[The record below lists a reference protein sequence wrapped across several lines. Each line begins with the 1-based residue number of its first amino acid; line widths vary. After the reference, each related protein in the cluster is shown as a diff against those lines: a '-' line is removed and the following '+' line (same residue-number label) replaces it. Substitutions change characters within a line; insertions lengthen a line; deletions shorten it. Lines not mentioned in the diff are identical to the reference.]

1 MERKELKWNP
11 CGRLHV
17 KENYKIIFPSFG
29 TLSTGGGGSYISA
42 DFECFSRVSKFSLA
56 DFTAISLVQYKVDFK
71 IREIHSKSAKM

>member
-17 KENYKIIFPSFG
+17 KENYKIIFPNFVTYG
-29 TLSTGGGGSYISA
+29 RVYNLT
-42 DFECFSRVSKFSLA
+42 DFKCISRVSKFSLA